1 MVCTPE
7 SYDDVAAFLYRDPFA
22 NANLIGAIER
32 RLPEMPD
39 VWIAVAAGKH
49 VEGVL
54 VVVPGPA
61 GERAVGIEAS
71 SPTAAAELLDI
82 LPAGEEM
89 SFGLH
94 RPRVVRALRQRFNVR
109 ADAIMIGFRCDREC
123 FRPDD
128 RGLGREL
135 TLADQRLAQ
144 RCRDEHFYASYQDAV
159 QDRRTAD
166 GLEVHT
172 FGAVQG
178 SRIVARCLTTW
189 GGRGID
195 RTIGTV
201 WSVSTDPSYRNQ
213 GLGRAVVCAATEAIL
228 ASGRTARYFSYSN
241 NPASIRICRRL
252 GYLQDHEI
260 HYFHG
265 RRRGKGGVG
274 R

>member
-7 SYDDVAAFLYRDPFA
+7 SYDDIAVFLYRDPFA

-39 VWIAVAAGKH
+39 VWIAVAAGRL

-54 VVVPGPA
+54 VVAPGPA

-71 SPTAAAELLDI
+71 SPTVAAELLDI
-82 LPAGEEM
+82 LPPGEEL

-94 RPRVVRALRQRFNVR
+94 RAPVVQALRQRFHVR
-109 ADAIMIGFRCDREC
+109 SDAIMFGFRCERES

-135 TLADQRLAQ
+135 TRADQRLAQ
-144 RCRDEHFYASYQDAV
+144 RCRDEHFYATFEDAV
-159 QDRRTAD
+159 QERRTAD

-178 SRIVARCLTTW
+178 SRIAARCLTTW

-201 WSVSTDPSYRNQ
+201 WSVYTDPSYRNQ
-213 GLGRAVVCAATEAIL
+213 GLGRGVVSAATEAIL
-228 ASGRTARYFSYSN
+228 SSGRTARYFAYSN
-241 NPASIRICRRL
+241 NLASIQICRRL
-252 GYLQDHEI
+252 GYRQDHEI
-260 HYFHG
+260 QYFHG
-265 RRRGKGGVG
+265 RRRGK
-274 R
+274 RR